1 MDTQDLENI
10 LDDSMGIMLKE
21 LKLYGLD
28 IHGKGSDDFELARK
42 IYMTAKHTL
51 IGPDWFRRGH
61 IHAELDDLLDIH
73 TRILGQS

>member
-28 IHGKGSDDFELARK
+28 IHGKSSDEFELARL
-42 IYMTAKHTL
+42 IYITAMQRL
-51 IGPDWFRRGH
+51 NMGLNY
-61 IHAELDDLLDIH
+61 A
-73 TRILGQS
+73 

>member
-28 IHGKGSDDFELARK
+28 IHGKGTDDFELARN
-42 IYMTAKHTL
+42 IYMTSK
-51 IGPDWFRRGH
+51 RRLNMRLDAVLAHDGFS
-61 IHAELDDLLDIH
+61 HASS
-73 TRILGQS
+73 QS

>member
-28 IHGKGSDDFELARK
+28 IHGKSSDEV
-42 IYMTAKHTL
+42 
-51 IGPDWFRRGH
+51 
-61 IHAELDDLLDIH
+61 
-73 TRILGQS
+73 